1 MNPSNSWLLNNI
13 TRHQVYL
20 EGLKAGYSAQFAPYL
35 RQLERD
41 VRALVIDLQDES
53 LGELNR
59 KRLDAFRRTI
69 QKTIDRNIDPYLKKM
84 DQELAKLEKTEEKA
98 WVFLYQNMPTEEQK
112 AKAAPQEQEPEP
124 AATSPQELPTENE
137 AREWIDEKAEDEEK
151 EKFLPWLLWIPW
163 LGVMKDDFSRK
174 IQNAIIFANANNT
187 STKDL
192 IKVLFGNKRTGEK
205 GLFDSMETA
214 QKWTLGN
221 IMQAISTKTQ
231 YGIERILFDRYK
243 WVSVIDGRTSAI
255 CRMRNGMI
263 FKYSPESPIP
273 PAHPNCRSRIVPVS
287 RGNAVTTPTSYF
299 EWLKN
304 QNKRTQVYILGKEK
318 AQMLRDGK
326 LKSSDLLAFR
336 NMRSLTLEQFESK
349 IKDITD

>member
-1 MNPSNSWLLNNI
+1 MNPSSDWLLNNI

-20 EGLKAGYSAQFAPYL
+20 EGLKAGYSAYFSQYL
-35 RQLERD
+35 KNLERD
-41 VRALVIDLQDES
+41 VKALVLDLQDES
-53 LGELNR
+53 IGDMTK
-59 KRLDAFRRTI
+59 KRLEAFRKAVQRAAN
-69 QKTIDRNIDPYLKKM
+69 RNIDHYLKM
-84 DQELAKLEKTEEKA
+84 IDRELGKLEKSQEKA
-98 WVFLYQNMPTEEQK
+98 WVFLYQNAPEVKPETKQAEAAPVDVPTKEPELPSETETKQWLDQK
-112 AKAAPQEQEPEP
+112 AKE
-124 AATSPQELPTENE
+124 
-137 AREWIDEKAEDEEK
+137 EEK
-151 EKFLPWLLWIPW
+151 DHFIPWLLWLPW
-163 LGVMKDDFSRK
+163 LATMKDDFSK
-174 IQNAIIFANANNT
+174 KLQNAIIFANANNT
-187 STKDL
+187 STKDFL
-192 IKVLFGNKRTGEK
+192 KVLFGDKRTGEK
-205 GLFDSMETA
+205 GIFDSIETA

-221 IMQAISTKTQ
+221 IIQAISTNTQ
-231 YGIERILFDRYK
+231 HGIERLLFAKYR

-263 FKYSPESPIP
+263 FEYGKGPIP

-304 QNKRTQVYILGKEK
+304 QNKITQAYILGKEK

-336 NMRSLTLEQFESK
+336 NLRSLTLEQFETK

>member
-1 MNPSNSWLLNNI
+1 MNTSSNWLLNNI

-41 VRALVIDLQDES
+41 VKDLVLDLQDES
-53 LGELNR
+53 IGDMPK
-59 KRLDAFRRTI
+59 KRLEAFRKAVQRAAN
-69 QKTIDRNIDPYLKKM
+69 RNIDPYLKMM
-84 DQELAKLEKTEEKA
+84 DRELGKLEKTQEKA
-98 WVFLYQNMPTEEQK
+98 WVFLYQNLPEEKPKTVEATIDPEALQDALTELPSEAASKKWIDQK
-112 AKAAPQEQEPEP
+112 AEE
-124 AATSPQELPTENE
+124 
-137 AREWIDEKAEDEEK
+137 EDK
-151 EKFLPWLLWIPW
+151 DRFIPWLLWLPW
-163 LGVMKDDFSRK
+163 LATMKDEFSK
-174 IQNAIIFANANNT
+174 KLQNAIIFANANNT
-187 STKDL
+187 SAKDFL
-192 IKVLFGNKRTGEK
+192 KVLFGDKRTGEK
-205 GLFDSMETA
+205 GIFESIENA

-221 IMQAISTKTQ
+221 IIQAISTNTQ
-231 YGIERILFDRYK
+231 HGIEKILFKKYK

-263 FKYSPESPIP
+263 FEYGNGPIP
-273 PAHPNCRSRIVPVS
+273 PAHPNCRSRIVPVY
-287 RGNAVTTPTSYF
+287 RGNQVTTPTSYF

-304 QNKRTQVYILGKEK
+304 QNRRTQAYILGKEK

-336 NMRSLTLEQFESK
+336 NLRSLTLEQFETK

>member
-1 MNPSNSWLLNNI
+1 MLNPSSNWLLNNI

-20 EGLKAGYSAQFAPYL
+20 EGLKAGYSIHFAPYL

-41 VRALVIDLQDES
+41 VKALVLDLQDES
-53 LGELNR
+53 LGELNK
-59 KRLDAFRRTI
+59 KRLDAFRRTV
-69 QKTIDRNIDPYLKKM
+69 QKAIDRNIDPYLKMM
-84 DQELAKLEKTEEKA
+84 DRELGKLEKSQEKA
-98 WVFLYQNMPTEEQK
+98 WVFLYQNAPEVKPETKQAE
-112 AKAAPQEQEPEP
+112 AAPNVVP
-124 AATSPQELPTENE
+124 TKELPTEKE
-137 AREWIDEKAEDEEK
+137 ARAWIDEKAEEEDE

-187 STKDL
+187 PAKDFL
-192 IKVLFGNKRTGEK
+192 KILFGNKKTGEK
-205 GLFDSMETA
+205 GLFDSIETA

-221 IMQAISTKTQ
+221 IIQAISTKTQ

-243 WVSVIDGRTSAI
+243 WVSVIDGRTSKI

-263 FKYSPESPIP
+263 FRYSPDSPIP

-287 RGNAVTTPTSYF
+287 RGNAVTTPTSYY

-304 QNKRTQVYILGKEK
+304 QNKRTQAYILGKEK

-336 NMRSLTLEQFESK
+336 NVRSLTLEQFEAK

>member
-1 MNPSNSWLLNNI
+1 MLNPSNSWLLNNI

-41 VRALVIDLQDES
+41 VKALMLDLQDE
-53 LGELNR
+53 GIGDMT
-59 KRLDAFRRTI
+59 KTRLEAFRKAVQRATN
-69 QKTIDRNIDPYLKKM
+69 RNIDPYLKM
-84 DQELAKLEKTEEKA
+84 IDRELGKLEKSQEKA
-98 WVFLYQNMPTEEQK
+98 WVFLYQNMPTEKPK
-112 AKAAPQEQEPEP
+112 AKVETKEQEPEP
-124 AATSPQELPTENE
+124 AAATPQELPTEKE
-137 AREWIDEKAEDEEK
+137 AREWIDQKAKEEDK
-151 EKFLPWLLWIPW
+151 DRFIPWLLWLPW
-163 LGVMKDDFSRK
+163 LETMKDEFSK
-174 IQNAIIFANANNT
+174 KLQNAIIFANANNT
-187 STKDL
+187 STKDFL
-192 IKVLFGNKRTGEK
+192 KVLFGDKRTGEK
-205 GLFDSMETA
+205 GIFDSIETA

-221 IMQAISTKTQ
+221 IIQAISTNTQ
-231 YGIERILFDRYK
+231 HGIERLLFAKYR

-263 FKYSPESPIP
+263 FEYGKGPIP

-287 RGNAVTTPTSYF
+287 RGDQVTTPTSYF

-304 QNKRTQVYILGKEK
+304 QNKRTQAYILGKEK

-336 NMRSLTLEQFESK
+336 NLRSLTLDQFESK